1 MPAGTIGMSETILLS
16 ELLELSADKLSS
28 VVANKLGRY
37 PPSYKH
43 IFEVSDDLLA
53 SGSGQVSYFYV
64 PRIVVHHYVVFLCP

>member
-1 MPAGTIGMSETILLS
+1 MSKIILLS

-28 VVANKLGRY
+28 VVANELGRY

-43 IFEVSDDLLA
+43 TIEAGDDLLA

-64 PRIVVHHYVVFLCP
+64 PRIVVHHYEVFLAL